1 MDDGMMDTG
10 TKAHWDIGTMERSR
24 VPGHL
29 TTGQC
34 GYEKMGQWYTGTID
48 HAAMDN
54 GTMDNATMGQWGRGT
69 MNNGTMDAGTVDSR
83 TIGLWDNEHGTV
95 GHWRIKYWVAG
106 PINVCVHDLA
116 K

>member
-1 MDDGMMDTG
+1 MDGGMMDTG
-10 TKAHWDIGTMERSR
+10 KKAHWDIGTMERSR

-54 GTMDNATMGQWGRGT
+54 GTMDNAIMGQWGRGT

-83 TIGLWDNEHGTV
+83 TMRLWDNEHGTV
-95 GHWRIKYWVAG
+95 DHWRITYWVAG
-106 PINVCVHDLA
+106 PINVCVHDMA

>member
-34 GYEKMGQWYTGTID
+34 GYETMGQWDSGTID

-54 GTMDNATMGQWGRGT
+54 GTMDNATMGPWNDERWDHGR
-69 MNNGTMDAGTVDSR
+69 
-83 TIGLWDNEHGTV
+83 WDNGFTDDWTV
-95 GHWRIKYWVAG
+95 G
-106 PINVCVHDLA
+106 
-116 K
+116 

>member
-10 TKAHWDIGTMERSR
+10 TEAHWDIGTMECSR

-34 GYEKMGQWYTGTID
+34 GYGTMGQWDTGTID

-54 GTMDNATMGQWGRGT
+54 GTMDNATLGQWGRGT

-83 TIGLWDNEHGTV
+83 TMRLWDNEHGTV
-95 GHWRIKYWVAG
+95 DHWRITYWVAG
-106 PINVCVHDLA
+106 PINVCVHDMA